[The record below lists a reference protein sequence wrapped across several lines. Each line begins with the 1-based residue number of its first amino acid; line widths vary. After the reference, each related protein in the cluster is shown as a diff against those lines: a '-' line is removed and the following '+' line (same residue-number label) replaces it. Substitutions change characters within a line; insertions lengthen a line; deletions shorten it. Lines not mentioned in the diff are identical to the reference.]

1 MGKYQ
6 RGTYIRLMARWYRG
20 SHEKNEI
27 TVQKCL
33 SRIKIIFSTKYKSY
47 FGTSHLMTACYT
59 LKNNYLFSSE
69 YFELS

>member
-6 RGTYIRLMARWYRG
+6 TGTYIRLMARFF

-27 TVQKCL
+27 SVQKCL

-69 YFELS
+69 YFESS